1 MREFLK
7 TDGPELHERLKKY
20 ASGKSSYIE
29 QFCKC
34 FFFFFFFLVVLVLE
48 VHSLIEDAG
57 YDSYLNYDNR
67 EFDFFGFCGDDNWA
81 LFMNLG
87 ANFIN

>member
-1 MREFLK
+1 MRAGRAAISNSFV
-7 TDGPELHERLKKY
+7 
-20 ASGKSSYIE
+20 SV
-29 QFCKC
+29 
-34 FFFFFFFLVVLVLE
+34 FFFFFFLVVLVLE